1 MQIYDIIMLAVIV
14 GAILFGAWKG
24 LAWQL
29 ASFAAIVLSYIVALN
44 FREPVS
50 RLIAA
55 KPPWNVFLAML
66 ILYLGTSLAVWIT
79 FRFVRDFIDRVK
91 LKEFDRHTGAVLGA
105 AKGVILCV
113 IITLFSVAL
122 LGEEQKRAVCQS
134 NSGYYI
140 SLLIDKVHVAMP
152 DEIHDVLHPYLHELD
167 EEIKHARTTGTT
179 GAGDS
184 SDSTEGSDTG
194 FLYQPPTAA
203 VPAEPGEEG
212 QSGANGSAELL
223 RDAAAQFFGR

>member
-14 GAILFGAWKG
+14 AAVLFGAWKG

-29 ASFAAIVLSYIVALN
+29 ASFAAIVLSYVVALS

-50 RLIAA
+50 QLIAA
-55 KPPWNVFLAML
+55 QPPWNIFLAML
-66 ILYLGTSLAVWIT
+66 ILYLGTSLAVWLT

-91 LKEFDRHTGAVLGA
+91 LKEFDRHAGAVLGA

-134 NSGYYI
+134 HSGYYI

-152 DEIHDVLHPYLHELD
+152 EEIHDVLHPYLHEFD

-179 GAGDS
+179 GAS
-184 SDSTEGSDTG
+184 SDSSEDSDSG
-194 FLYQPPTAA
+194 ALFQPPTAA
-203 VPAEPGEEG
+203 VPHDPAEEG
-212 QSGANGSAELL
+212 QSGASRSAELL
-223 RDAAAQFFGR
+223 RDAAGQLFGR